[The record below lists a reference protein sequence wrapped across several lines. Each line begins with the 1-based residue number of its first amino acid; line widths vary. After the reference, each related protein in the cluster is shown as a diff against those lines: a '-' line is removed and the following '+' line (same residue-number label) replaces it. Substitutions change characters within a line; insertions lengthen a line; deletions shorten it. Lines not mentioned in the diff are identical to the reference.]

1 MYKEDELIKYG
12 FKKEQ
17 NKYIYRYDIDSLYV
31 LFLLNKDIDIKVYDK
46 DTDEEFIPFKLNI
59 EGSYVTYLKEKIEII
74 KKDII
79 NKCFINNSIKDD
91 IIKYIENNFKI
102 KGEYPWDDYD
112 YSTYKVNNKWFALI
126 MNIPYK
132 SLGLN
137 KNGNI
142 DVINLKND
150 PIKIEKLID
159 NNHYFKAYH
168 MNKKYWITV
177 ILDYKTDIDKLK
189 ELINDSYNKVKR

>member
-17 NKYIYRYDIDSLYV
+17 NKYIYRYDIDSLYI

>member
-31 LFLLNKDIDIKVYDK
+31 LFLINKDIDIKVYDK

>member
-1 MYKEDELIKYG
+1 M
-12 FKKEQ
+12 
-17 NKYIYRYDIDSLYV
+17 
-31 LFLLNKDIDIKVYDK
+31 FLLNKDIDIKVYDK

>member
-12 FKKEQ
+12 FIKEK

-31 LFLLNKDIDIKVYDK
+31 IFSIDKDIDIKVYDK
-46 DTDEEFIPFKLNI
+46 DTNEEFIPFKLNI
-59 EGSYVTYLKEKIEII
+59 EGSYVTYLKEKIEQI

-91 IIKYIENNFKI
+91 IIKYIENKYQI
-102 KGEYPWDDYD
+102 KGEYPWDEYD
-112 YSTYKVNNKWFALI
+112 YSTYKTNNKWFALI

-132 SLGLN
+132 SLSIN
-137 KNGNI
+137 KNGEI

-159 NNHYFKAYH
+159 NKHYFKAYH

-189 ELINDSYNKVKR
+189 ELIDDSFNIVKR